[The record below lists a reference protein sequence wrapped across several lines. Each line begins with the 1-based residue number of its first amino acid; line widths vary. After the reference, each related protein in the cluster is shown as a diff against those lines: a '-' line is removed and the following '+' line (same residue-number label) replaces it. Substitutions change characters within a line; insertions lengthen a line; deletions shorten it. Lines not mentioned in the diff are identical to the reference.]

1 VTELHEG
8 QHFRTEQRDFLG
20 CLTLETFVSGPASKY
35 QQFIARING
44 GVQSNDSHV
53 EGFLEGYVYLRW
65 GRATD
70 FSADWAKCRPFEPE
84 LGEHKASDRGVLGRA
99 GRPHGKG
106 GGGASRGLVAR
117 SKNVVTLAFLVLK
130 CCVHPKQIAN
140 EHSHWLAVSFT
151 LAGIVFGV
159 RTRTERRVLML
170 TVNLPAVKD

>member
-8 QHFRTEQRDFLG
+8 QHLRTEQRDFLG
-20 CLTLETFVSGPASKY
+20 CLTLATFVSGPASKY

-99 GRPHGKG
+99 GRPHGK
-106 GGGASRGLVAR
+106 RRLVAR
-117 SKNVVTLAFLVLK
+117 SKNVVTLAFPVLK